1 MFDREDEI
9 VDRVVRQLRE
19 PVAIDPAL
27 DDRVM
32 AEIAADPEPVASTR
46 GRPLRVWSWGGL
58 AAAAVLAAIL
68 IMRPW
73 GGGGNQDAARDPF
86 QFVLV
91 APRASSVALV
101 GDFNDW
107 DPTRSPMRA
116 AQGAGIW
123 ATSVP
128 LAPGRYRYAFLV
140 NGVEW
145 RADPGAPAAHD
156 DEFGTPSSVIT
167 VGGKGS

>member
-1 MFDREDEI
+1 MFDRDDEI
-9 VDRVVRQLRE
+9 VDRVVRQLRQ
-19 PVAIDPAL
+19 PVSIDPAL

-32 AEIAADPEPVASTR
+32 AEIAADASPAPR
-46 GRPLRVWSWGGL
+46 VMPRSSFSLRRWPWL
-58 AAAAVLAAIL
+58 AAAAVLGAVLVA
-68 IMRPW
+68 RPW
-73 GGGGNQDAARDPF
+73 SGGAEGPGSSAF

-91 APRASSVALV
+91 APQASSVALV

-107 DPTRSPMRA
+107 DPARSPMRT
-116 AQGAGIW
+116 AQGVW
-123 ATSVP
+123 ATTVP

-145 RADPGAPAAHD
+145 RADPGAPAARD

-167 VGGKGS
+167 VGGNGS

>member
-1 MFDREDEI
+1 MFERDDDVVE
-9 VDRVVRQLRE
+9 RVVRQLRQ
-19 PVAIDPAL
+19 PVSIDPAL
-27 DDRVM
+27 DARVM
-32 AEIAADPEPVASTR
+32 EEIASDAAPVATPGPR
-46 GRPLRVWSWGGL
+46 LPLRRWPWL
-58 AAAAVLAAIL
+58 AAAAALGAVLIA
-68 IMRPW
+68 RPW
-73 GGGGNQDAARDPF
+73 SSGSDGAANAF

-91 APRASSVALV
+91 APQASSVSLV

-107 DPTRSPMRA
+107 DPARSPMQT
-116 AQGAGIW
+116 AQGVW

-145 RADPGAPAAHD
+145 RADPGAPRARD

-167 VGGKGS
+167 VGGNGS

>member
-1 MFDREDEI
+1 MFDRDDDI
-9 VDRVVRQLRE
+9 VERVVRQLRQ
-19 PVAIDPAL
+19 PMSIDAAL
-27 DDRVM
+27 DGRVM
-32 AEIAADPEPVASTR
+32 DEIAADAAPLATPRPRFQVR
-46 GRPLRVWSWGGL
+46 GGRWPWL
-58 AAAAVLAAIL
+58 AAAAVLGAIL
-68 IMRPW
+68 IARPW
-73 GGGGNQDAARDPF
+73 SGGNGSDGSSAF

-91 APRASSVALV
+91 APQAASVSLV

-107 DPTRSPMRA
+107 DPARAPMQT
-116 AQGAGIW
+116 AQGVW

-128 LAPGRYRYAFLV
+128 LTPGRYRYAFLV

-145 RADPGAPAAHD
+145 RADPGAPPARD

>member
-1 MFDREDEI
+1 MFDRDDGVLE
-9 VDRVVRQLRE
+9 RVVRQLRE
-19 PVAIDPAL
+19 PVSIDSAL

-32 AEIAADPEPVASTR
+32 AEIAADPAPVATASSR
-46 GRPLRVWSWGGL
+46 FSMRRWSWAGL
-58 AAAAVLAAIL
+58 AAAAALGAIL
-68 IMRPW
+68 IAHPW
-73 GGGGNQDAARDPF
+73 RGGHESALDGF

-91 APRASSVALV
+91 APQASSVALV

-107 DPTRSPMRA
+107 DPARSPMRT
-116 AQGAGIW
+116 AQGVW
-123 ATSVP
+123 ATTVP

-140 NGVEW
+140 NGAEW

-167 VGGKGS
+167 VGGKRS

>member
-32 AEIAADPEPVASTR
+32 AEIAADPEPAAAPRSRV
-46 GRPLRVWSWGGL
+46 PLRAWSWGGL
-58 AAAAVLAAIL
+58 AAAAALGAIL
-68 IMRPW
+68 IAHPW
-73 GGGGNQDAARDPF
+73 RGGQESALDAF

-91 APRASSVALV
+91 APQASSVALV

-107 DPTRSPMRA
+107 DPARSPMRT
-116 AQGAGIW
+116 AQGVW
-123 ATSVP
+123 ATTVA

-145 RADPGAPAAHD
+145 RADPGAPAARD

>member
-1 MFDREDEI
+1 MFDRDDDVVE
-9 VDRVVRQLRE
+9 RVVRQLRQ
-19 PVAIDPAL
+19 PVSIDPAL

-32 AEIAADPEPVASTR
+32 AEIVAAPRAPIHR
-46 GRPLRVWSWGGL
+46 WSWARWGRL
-58 AAAAVLAAIL
+58 AAAAALAAIL
-68 IMRPW
+68 IARPW
-73 GGGGNQDAARDPF
+73 RGGHESALDPF

-91 APRASSVALV
+91 APQASSVALV

-107 DPTRSPMRA
+107 DPARSPMQT
-116 AQGAGIW
+116 AQGVW
-123 ATSVP
+123 ATTVP